1 MNVSRLWVSLGC
13 MLALGLAACGGSK
26 QTIHDS
32 SSREDPVRSLLSKGI
47 AQLDMNINALSK
59 RMNEVR
65 QASAQT
71 DPTLQE
77 LQALD
82 LSGWQLHNQQW
93 VLQRNHLILAR
104 DLIPQ
109 GSKGVGERGPLLDQW
124 RKHRQEYAQALEELR
139 QQRQELEMKHLEV
152 EGRLIERRLQ

>member
-32 SSREDPVRSLLSKGI
+32 SSREDQVMSSLSQGI
-47 AQLDMNINALSK
+47 ARLDTNINALSK

-65 QASAQT
+65 QASART

-104 DLIPQ
+104 DLIQ
-109 GSKGVGERGPLLDQW
+109 QTKGESGKGPLLDQW
-124 RKHRQEYAQALEELR
+124 RKHRQEYARALEELR
-139 QQRQELEMKHLEV
+139 QQRQELERKHLEV

>member
-1 MNVSRLWVSLGC
+1 MNVPRLWVSLGC
-13 MLALGLAACGGSK
+13 LLALGLVACNGSK
-26 QTIHDS
+26 QAIHDAS
-32 SSREDPVRSLLSKGI
+32 SPEDPVMSLLSKGI
-47 AQLDMNINALSK
+47 AQLDTNINALSK

-65 QASAQT
+65 HASART
-71 DPTLQE
+71 DPILQE

-82 LSGWQLHNQQW
+82 LSGWQLHHQQW

-104 DLIPQ
+104 DLIQ
-109 GSKGVGERGPLLDQW
+109 QTSKSGSEKGPLLDQW

-139 QQRQELEMKHLEV
+139 QQRQELEGKHLEV